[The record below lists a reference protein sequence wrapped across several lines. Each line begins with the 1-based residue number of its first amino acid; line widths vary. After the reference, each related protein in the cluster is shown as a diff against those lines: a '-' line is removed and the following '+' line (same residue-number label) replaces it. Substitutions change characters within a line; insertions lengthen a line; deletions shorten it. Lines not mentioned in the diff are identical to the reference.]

1 MTVRTRFAPSPTGL
15 LHVGNAKLA
24 LVNWLFARQQGG
36 RFLLRLDDTDTERS
50 TPEFAAAIERD
61 LRWLGLDW
69 DERIRQSDRHDLYA
83 AAVERLKADG
93 RLYPC
98 YETPEELER
107 RRRLQRARGAPPVYD
122 RAALKLDA
130 GQRAALEAEGRAPHW
145 RFRLSDGRI
154 GWTDLVRGPVEID
167 LGSLSDP
174 VLLRADGRPLFTLT
188 AVVDDIETGMT
199 HVVRGEDHVAN
210 TAAHVDIF
218 AALGA
223 TPPAFA
229 HLALLVGADG
239 APLSKRLGGL
249 SLAALREEGIEP
261 AAVTALLARL
271 GSADPVEPLA
281 DLAPL
286 VAGFAFD
293 RLGRAPARFDPAELR
308 ALNAQIV
315 HELPFEAV
323 AGRLPAGADAV
334 FWEAV
339 RGNLERVAD
348 AADWWAVIHEPL
360 DPGIEDAAV
369 TAAAAALL
377 PQGEPAEAD
386 WGPWTKAVA
395 AQTGAKGR
403 GLFMPLRLALTGRP
417 HGPELKK
424 VLPLIG
430 RDRALARLQG
440 RRA

>member
-1 MTVRTRFAPSPTGL
+1 MSVRTRFAPSPTGL

-61 LRWLGLDW
+61 LDWLGLRW
-69 DERIRQSDRHDLYA
+69 DERIRQSDRHHLYA
-83 AAVERLKADG
+83 AAVARLQADG

-130 GQRAALEAEGRAPHW
+130 GQRAALEAEGRVPHW

-223 TPPAFA
+223 VPPDFA

-249 SLAALREEGIEP
+249 SLAGLREEGIEP

-271 GSADPVEPLA
+271 GSADPVEPVA

-315 HELPFEAV
+315 HELPFDAV
-323 AGRLPAGADAV
+323 ADRLPAGADAA

-348 AADWWAVIHEPL
+348 AADWWAVIHQPL
-360 DPGIEDAAV
+360 DPVIEDAAV

-403 GLFMPLRLALTGRP
+403 TLFMPLRLALTGRP

-430 RDRALARLQG
+430 RERALARLQG

>member
-360 DPGIEDAAV
+360 DPVIEDAAV